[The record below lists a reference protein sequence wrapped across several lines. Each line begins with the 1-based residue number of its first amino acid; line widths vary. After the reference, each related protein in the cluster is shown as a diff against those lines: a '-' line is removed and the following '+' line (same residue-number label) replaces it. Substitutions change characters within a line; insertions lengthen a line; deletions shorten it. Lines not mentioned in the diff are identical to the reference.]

1 MKRFAASTWPD
12 TEEICVVSHLYF
24 TFLSC
29 NVDAH
34 RKSLTVGVEGG
45 ERRVLTFFQMLL
57 EEEA

>member
-1 MKRFAASTWPD
+1 MKRFTASAWPD

-29 NVDAH
+29 NVYAH

-45 ERRVLTFFQMLL
+45 ERSVLTFFQMFL
-57 EEEA
+57 EDEA